1 MYVGYSNQTSTPQF
15 DPLSPD
21 VEMTDLAALADQISD
36 QDNLDAIGSRQ
47 ENSRSINQVRSI
59 NFSNVKIAPQFKGNG
74 ASKDRNNRGRG
85 DDKVTKDRE
94 RFGADNPR
102 GGSSRGGSNNSK
114 GLKSILNPANFSANY
129 SYNEQIRRDVYT
141 DNFRNVEHRGGLN
154 YSWQPKPKKR
164 EPFSKLVSCGIRTT
178 SSSSGTS
185 TFICFPSRFPRPTK
199 CKGCTRSVRS
209 GTTCPS

>member
-1 MYVGYSNQTSTPQF
+1 MWVNELRLTASTTTGDGRRWPANATLADLANVSVAANMSVPGWGGLEQRVQERQRETLQGLDANGTIQLGKMLPSKLGVTLPMYVGYSNQTSTPQF

-74 ASKDRNNRGRG
+74 ASKDRNNRDRG

-94 RFGADNPR
+94 RFGADNPEEEAAGAGATTAR
-102 GGSSRGGSNNSK
+102 G
-114 GLKSILNPANFSANY
+114 
-129 SYNEQIRRDVYT
+129 
-141 DNFRNVEHRGGLN
+141 
-154 YSWQPKPKKR
+154 
-164 EPFSKLVSCGIRTT
+164 
-178 SSSSGTS
+178 
-185 TFICFPSRFPRPTK
+185 
-199 CKGCTRSVRS
+199 
-209 GTTCPS
+209 